1 MSQEN
6 VDLVRAIYEA
16 WEGRAPVDHLI
27 APDLEYVNPPYAV
40 EGGTVRDRG
49 ALGRVLDV
57 YPDFRIEEKQYID
70 AGDDIV
76 VIGVARGTGASGV
89 EVQWR
94 QGYVW
99 TIEGDRAVR
108 FRWFNDPAEALRAVG
123 LERRHG
129 RP

>member
-6 VDLVRAIYEA
+6 VEVVRAIYEG
-16 WEGRAPVDHLI
+16 WEQRASVAHLV

-40 EGGTVRDRG
+40 EGGTVRDRR

-57 YPDFRIEEKQYID
+57 YADFRIEEKQFID
-70 AGDDIV
+70 AGAEVV

-89 EVQWR
+89 PIELR

-99 TIEGDRAVR
+99 TIENGRAIR
-108 FRWFNDPAEALRAVG
+108 FRWFNDPEEAMAAAG
-123 LERRHG
+123 LG
-129 RP
+129 